1 MTTEAVRPHAAR
13 PRLRDLGIT
22 LGRMAPGPL
31 NAITDVAGVKVG
43 FTTVT
48 SDTPH
53 VVRSGVTAIWPSDAI
68 YTEHLFAGFH
78 SFNGNGEMTGT
89 IWLQEQGTL
98 AGPIGIT
105 NTHAVGVVRD
115 AICRLAAERFVA
127 NPWHLPVT
135 GETWDGWLSDAET
148 FPITTDHA
156 LAALKNAQS
165 GPVAEGNV
173 GGGTGMICHE
183 FKGGTGTASRRL
195 ADSQG
200 GWTVGALVQ
209 ANYGMRGMLRCGHA
223 PVGQEIGYDVRSG
236 VRDEPSDQGS
246 IIVIL
251 ATDAPLLPIQCQRL
265 ARRATTGLAWVGGF
279 GANSSGD
286 IFLAF
291 STANKVPA
299 GAKMTDVRM
308 LGLDQCTPLFQAAAE
323 ATEEAI
329 WNAMIAADTMTGF
342 KDRTVHAIP
351 HDLLQQAVAR
361 YQRRD

>member
-1 MTTEAVRPHAAR
+1 MSVSSAK

-22 LGRMAPGPL
+22 LGQMAPGSL

-43 FTTVT
+43 YTTVIT
-48 SDTPH
+48 DTPR
-53 VVRSGVTAIWPSDAI
+53 VVRSGVTAIWPSDSI
-68 YTEHLFAGFH
+68 YTDHLFAGYH

-115 AICRLAAERFVA
+115 AICRLAAERFVQ

-156 LAALKNAQS
+156 LAAFKTAQ
-165 GPVAEGNV
+165 GGAIAEGNV

-183 FKGGTGTASRRL
+183 FKGGTGTASRKL
-195 ADSQG
+195 SEAQG

-209 ANYGMRGMLRCGHA
+209 ANYGMREMLRCGHA
-223 PVGQEIGYDVRSG
+223 PVGLEITADIVPSS
-236 VRDEPSDQGS
+236 RDEPKDQGS

-265 ARRATTGLAWVGGF
+265 ARRATTGLAWAGGF

-291 STANKVPA
+291 STGNVVQA
-299 GAKMTDVRM
+299 GARMTDIRM

-329 WNAMIAADTMTGF
+329 WNAMIAAETMTGF
-342 KDRTVHAIP
+342 KGRTVHAIP
-351 HDLLQQAVAR
+351 HDLLRQAVAR
-361 YQRRD
+361 YRRQD

>member
-1 MTTEAVRPHAAR
+1 MTK
-13 PRLRDLGIT
+13 PRLRDLGIA
-22 LGRMAPGPL
+22 LGQMAPGPF

-43 FTTVT
+43 FTTVVQ
-48 SDTPH
+48 DTPH
-53 VVRSGVTAIWPSDAI
+53 VIRSGVTAIWPSDSI
-68 YTEHLFAGFH
+68 YTDHLFAGYH

-98 AGPIGIT
+98 AGPIAIT

-115 AICRLAAERFVA
+115 AICRLAAERLIE

-135 GETWDGWLSDAET
+135 AETWDGWLSDAET

-156 LAALKNAQS
+156 LAALKSAQS
-165 GPVAEGNV
+165 GPVAEGNI
-173 GGGTGMICHE
+173 GGGTGMVAHE
-183 FKGGTGTASRRL
+183 FKGGTGTASRKL
-195 ADSQG
+195 TAEQG

-209 ANYGMRGMLRCGHA
+209 ANYGIREMLRCGHA
-223 PVGQEIGYDVRSG
+223 PVGLEIGTDVIPSS
-236 VRDEPSDQGS
+236 RDEPKDQGS

-265 ARRATTGLAWVGGF
+265 ARRATTGLAWVGGY
-279 GANSSGD
+279 GSNSSGD

-291 STANKVPA
+291 STGNVVPV
-299 GAKMTDVRM
+299 GAKMADVRM
-308 LGLDQCTPLFQAAAE
+308 LGLDQCSPLFQAAAE

-329 WNAMIAADTMTGF
+329 WNAMVAAETTTGF
-342 KDRTVHAIP
+342 KGRIVQAIP
-351 HDLLQQAVAR
+351 HDLLQNAVAR